1 MRPRIL
7 YLSPPWPYR
16 SIRSLHVARALQRMG
31 EVEVVVVDSV
41 CGGQGSVDTLGKE
54 IRQAYELPVGSL
66 AKPGLQEK
74 IRRWLDPRF
83 PFPHRIGVAAED
95 ERKLLGT
102 LREFD
107 LVWIFK
113 IRTANMFSFWRWPA
127 AVLDVDD
134 LPSGVYQTVARS
146 CKSMKGRMRASW
158 DCFQWKRRE
167 RLMGER
173 FSVLTVCSE
182 ADKRQLNVSCPV
194 HVVPS
199 GFEQKT
205 GILARN
211 VASPPRFG
219 FIGLFDYEPN
229 VEGARWFIA
238 ECWPRIRASLPEARL
253 RLVGR
258 GSDRVFGSVGNG
270 VDALGWVED
279 SDQEMATWLCMIVP
293 LHVGGGTRVKIAE
306 GFSRR
311 CPIVSTSVGAF
322 GYEVEN
328 GRHLY
333 LADAAGEFTDA
344 CVRIAK
350 EPDAASAMADRAHD
364 AYLRH
369 WTWEAIAPRIW
380 AAAEDCLRQ
389 ARRSEPA

>member
-1 MRPRIL
+1 MQLTKPRIL
-7 YLSPPWPYR
+7 YVSPPWPYR

-54 IRQAYELPVGSL
+54 IKQAYELPVSSL
-66 AKPGLQEK
+66 ARPGLPEK
-74 IRRWLDPRF
+74 FRRLVNPRF
-83 PFPHRIGVAAED
+83 PFPHAIGVNAD
-95 ERKLLGT
+95 GERRLLAT

-107 LVWIFK
+107 LAWIFK
-113 IRTANMFSFWRWPA
+113 IRTANMFSFWQWPK

-134 LPSGVYQTVARS
+134 LPSGVYRTVAQS
-146 CKSMKGRMRASW
+146 SKSLKGRLRASL
-158 DCFQWKRRE
+158 DSFQWKRRE

-182 ADKRQLNVSCPV
+182 ADKRQLDVSCPV

-205 GILARN
+205 GLIVRN
-211 VASPPRFG
+211 AASPPCFG

-229 VEGARWFIA
+229 VEGVRWFVT
-238 ECWPRIRASLPEARL
+238 ECWPSIRASLPEARL

-258 GSDRVFGSVGNG
+258 GSDRAFGTLGNG
-270 VDALGWVED
+270 IDALGWVDD
-279 SDQEMATWLCMIVP
+279 SDREIATWAAMIVP

-328 GRHLY
+328 GRDLF
-333 LADAAGEFTDA
+333 LADSAGGFADA
-344 CVRIAK
+344 CIRIVK
-350 EPDAASAMADRAHD
+350 EPEAASAMAERAYD
-364 AYLRH
+364 SYLRR
-369 WTWEAIAPRIW
+369 WTWDAIAPRIW
-380 AAAEDCLRQ
+380 AAAEDCLR
-389 ARRSEPA
+389 RGKPS